1 MNLDLTNKYALVGG
15 SSKGI
20 GKATAIALA
29 SLGANVTLMARSEDV
44 LKKVM
49 LELDTSKGQEHDFL
63 VIDYSNREDLA
74 EQVTSKLKVHPYH
87 ILINNTGG
95 PAGGAIVNATADQ
108 FLDAYQ
114 KHLVCNHLL
123 VQLLLEGMKAEKY
136 GRIINIISTSVRIPI
151 DGLGVSNTTRGAVA
165 SWSRTMANELGQFG
179 ITVNNVLP
187 GATSTGRLD
196 EIIDAKA
203 NKGNVQREKIIE
215 KMESTIPMQRFAA
228 PSEIGEVAAFLASP
242 SASYVTGIS
251 MRVDGGRTKSI

>member
-15 SSKGI
+15 GSKGI

-44 LKKVM
+44 LKSVVN
-49 LELDTSKGQEHDFL
+49 ELDSTKGQQHDFII
-63 VIDYSNREDLA
+63 VDYADRADLGNKVSA
-74 EQVTSKLKVHPYH
+74 KLQTHPFH

-95 PAGGAIVNATADQ
+95 PASGAILNATSEQ

-114 KHLVCNHLL
+114 KHLLCNHLL
-123 VQLLLEGMKAEKY
+123 VQLLLEGMKEAEY

-165 SWSRTMANELGQFG
+165 SWSKTLANEVGRFG

-203 NKGNVQREKIIE
+203 SKGNISREKVVE
-215 KMESTIPMQRFAA
+215 KMTSTIPVGRFAS
-228 PSEIGEVAAFLASP
+228 PREIGEVTAFLASP
-242 SASYVTGIS
+242 SAAYITGVNIP
-251 MRVDGGRTKSI
+251 VDGGRTKSI